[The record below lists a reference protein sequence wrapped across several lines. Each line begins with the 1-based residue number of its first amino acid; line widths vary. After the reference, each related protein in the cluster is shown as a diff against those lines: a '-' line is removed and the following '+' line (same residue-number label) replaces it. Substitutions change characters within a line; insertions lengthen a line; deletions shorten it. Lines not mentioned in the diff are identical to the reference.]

1 MNEEVT
7 TPTPDDTDDAAES
20 EPGTEEASDD
30 TDAEEGGEDE

>member
-1 MNEEVT
+1 MNDEET
-7 TPTPDDTDDAAES
+7 QTEQDDAAES